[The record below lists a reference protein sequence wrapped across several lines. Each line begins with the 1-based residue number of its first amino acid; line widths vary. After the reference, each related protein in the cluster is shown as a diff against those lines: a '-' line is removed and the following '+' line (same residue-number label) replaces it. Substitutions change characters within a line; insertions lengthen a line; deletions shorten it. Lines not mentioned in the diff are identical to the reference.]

1 MVKIDKIE
9 THAPVTCTGDR
20 NLPAAD
26 PQAADRRLEHWSA
39 DRIQNG
45 INTFAVSQFKS
56 AFGQI
61 LSPGVND
68 GNSAR
73 NRIRAASRAEHAR
86 FSPVCN
92 LRRRL
97 ADGAASADNQD
108 RFSSLKL
115 RRMHQG
121 EPGSDKRYTDSCRL
135 LEAKRPWL

>member
-9 THAPVTCTGDR
+9 THPPVTCTGDR
-20 NLPAAD
+20 NLAATD
-26 PQAADRRLEHWSA
+26 PQATQRRLEHRST

-61 LSPGVND
+61 LGSGVND
-68 GNSAR
+68 GNSPR

-97 ADGAASADNQD
+97 ADGAASADNQN

-115 RRMHQG
+115 RGTHQG
-121 EPGSDKRYTDSCRL
+121 KPGSDKRNTDSGRL
-135 LEAKRPWL
+135 LQAKRPW